1 MVFMEW
7 LKEYTKI
14 KTDMDHYCE
23 RMIMSGSNIETVA
36 RFGEGMDKVV
46 VGKILTMD
54 RHPDA
59 DKLIVCKVDIGE
71 TDPVQIV
78 CGAPNVFAGAFVPVI
93 LPDGVLPNGT
103 VIRKGAIRGVES
115 YGMLCSAKELGYE
128 DKVIPVSHK
137 DGIWILDGEHQP
149 GADFVSALG
158 LSGEVVDFEITPNR
172 PDCLSMIGMA
182 RETAA
187 TFGGG
192 IKYPDTVCTR
202 ESGTASD
209 FINVTIKKPELCNR
223 YTARI
228 VEDVTIGP
236 SPWWLQK
243 RLMYA
248 GMRPINNIVD
258 VTNYVM
264 LEYGQPI
271 HAFDIRD
278 IRGRQIEVDTATDG
292 DTFITLDGNERRLSE
307 GMLLIKDGEGA
318 IAIAGVMGGR
328 NSEIKDDT
336 QTIVIESANFD
347 CDNIRSTSKKLG
359 LRTEASSRFEKGIDA
374 GLTMTAA
381 DRVCF
386 LIESIGAG
394 KVVGG
399 SVDFHP
405 VISRRETIFVRIA
418 RINLLLG
425 VELERDV
432 IASMFDGLEF
442 QWTWENE
449 GFVVTPPPFRRDL
462 KAEIDVIEE
471 VARLYGY
478 DRLPVTLPKG
488 NCEARK
494 TEKQVLRDLT
504 KATLVGMGASEVQT
518 YSFVSPKGLEQ
529 IGVAAEAKE
538 RLTVK
543 LLNPLGE
550 ENSVMRTTLLPNLL
564 EVLGRNFSRNIPSVK
579 AFEMGNTFL
588 NIPTEEGLPTEIES
602 LCIASYGPG
611 EDFFTLKGLLCQ
623 AFAKLGIQDP
633 EFIPEQETKTYHP
646 GRCARIVCQGREV
659 GMIGEFH
666 PDVLERYGI
675 AARGCGC
682 ECDFDAMSELADT
695 RRYYTPLPRY
705 PSAARDIALLVDD
718 AVQVADIETLIRK
731 SGTEMLE
738 EVALFDVYRG
748 KQVPE
753 GKKSVAFTLTYRAKD
768 KTLTDQEVV
777 DVHEGVL
784 SSLRE
789 ELNAVLREL

>member
-7 LKEYTKI
+7 LKEYTEI
-14 KTDMDHYCE
+14 KMDMDHYCE

-59 DKLIVCKVDIGE
+59 DKLVVCQVDIGE
-71 TDPVQIV
+71 TDPVQVV
-78 CGAPNVFAGAFVPVI
+78 CGAPNVFPGAYVPVI

-103 VIRKGAIRGVES
+103 VIRKGDIRGVES

-137 DGIWILDGEHQP
+137 DGIWILDDEHRP
-149 GADFVSALG
+149 GADFVTVMG
-158 LSGEVVDFEITPNR
+158 LAGEVVDFEITPNR
-172 PDCLSMIGMA
+172 PDCLSVIGMA

-187 TFGGG
+187 TFGGN
-192 IKYPDTVCTR
+192 IKYPDTVCER
-202 ESGTASD
+202 ETGAASD
-209 FINVTIKKPELCNR
+209 FIEVTIKKPELCNR

-228 VEDVTIGP
+228 VEDVMIGP

-278 IRGRQIEVDTATDG
+278 IRGRQIEVDTANEG
-292 DTFITLDGNERRLSE
+292 ETFITLDGNERRLSA

-318 IAIAGVMGGR
+318 VAIAGVMGGR
-328 NSEIKDDT
+328 NSEIKEDT
-336 QTIVIESANFD
+336 KTIVIESANFD

-374 GLTMTAA
+374 GLTAVAA
-381 DRVCF
+381 DRVCY
-386 LIESIGAG
+386 LIEAIGAG

-399 SVDFHP
+399 SVDSYP
-405 VISRRETIFVRIA
+405 VISRPEPVFVRIA

-425 VELERDV
+425 VELERNV
-432 IASMFDGLEF
+432 IEAMFKGLEF
-442 QWTWENE
+442 GWIWEND
-449 GFVVTPPPFRRDL
+449 GFVVTPPPVRRDL
-462 KAEIDVIEE
+462 KTEIDIIEE

-494 TEKQVLRDLT
+494 TVKQELRDLT

-518 YSFVSPKGLEQ
+518 YSFVSPKGLDQ
-529 IGVAAEAKE
+529 IGVAEETKE
-538 RLTVK
+538 RLTVR

-550 ENSVMRTTLLPNLL
+550 ENSIMRTTLLPNLL
-564 EVLGRNFSRNIPSVK
+564 EVLGRNFSRNIPAVK

-588 NIPTEEGLPTEIES
+588 NVLTEEGLPTEIES
-602 LCIASYGPG
+602 LCIASYGAG

-623 AFAKLGIQDP
+623 ALAKLGIRDL
-633 EFIPEQETKTYHP
+633 EFLPEQGTKTYHP
-646 GRCARIVCQGREV
+646 GRCAKIVYKDREV

-682 ECDFDAMSELADT
+682 ECDFNALSELADT

-705 PSAARDIALLVDD
+705 PSTARDIALLVDD

-731 SGTEMLE
+731 NGTEMLE

-768 KTLTDQEVV
+768 RTLTDQEVV